1 MKKEK
6 PAAPGTSRSH
16 RVRVLFVCVG
26 NACRSP
32 MAEAIARY
40 DAADVMEPS
49 SAGLSPLGYLAELTK
64 QTLMKNGY
72 STDGLTSSILTRAA
86 TEAAELII
94 NMTGR
99 SREDIFRGL
108 EKVEDWIV
116 QDPYGEDPETYQRV
130 FEGIRRRVNQLVL
143 SLRGK
148 RMSQRAAR

>member
-6 PAAPGTSRSH
+6 SVAPEASRFK
-16 RVRVLFVCVG
+16 RMRVLFVCVG

-49 SAGLSPLGYLAELTK
+49 SAGLFALGYIADLTK

-72 STDGLTSSILTRAA
+72 STNGLTSDVLTREA
-86 TEAAELII
+86 TEAADLII

-99 SREDIFRGL
+99 SRENIFGGQ
-108 EKVEDWIV
+108 EKVEDWLV
-116 QDPYGEDPETYQRV
+116 EDPYGEDPETYQRV
-130 FEGIRRRVNQLVL
+130 FEGIQRRVNQLAL
-143 SLRGK
+143 SLREK
-148 RMSQRAAR
+148 RMSQKAAK

>member
-6 PAAPGTSRSH
+6 PPAPGTSRSH

-64 QTLMKNGY
+64 QTPRKDKE
-72 STDGLTSSILTRAA
+72 S
-86 TEAAELII
+86 
-94 NMTGR
+94 
-99 SREDIFRGL
+99 
-108 EKVEDWIV
+108 K
-116 QDPYGEDPETYQRV
+116 
-130 FEGIRRRVNQLVL
+130 
-143 SLRGK
+143 
-148 RMSQRAAR
+148 

>member
-1 MKKEK
+1 VKKEK

-72 STDGLTSSILTRAA
+72 STNGLTSSILTRAA

>member
-1 MKKEK
+1 
-6 PAAPGTSRSH
+6 
-16 RVRVLFVCVG
+16 
-26 NACRSP
+26 

-72 STDGLTSSILTRAA
+72 STNGLTSSILTRAA

-108 EKVEDWIV
+108 QKVEDWIV
-116 QDPYGEDPETYQRV
+116 QDPYGEDQETYQRV

-143 SLRGK
+143 RLRGK